1 LISLAL
7 AFLSP
12 AKPSV
17 SSNGHENDREMRPSS
32 DLQTP
37 RSDAA
42 PVRKIGLVDH
52 IGFGNL
58 GDDATQVAVMKH
70 IRNRWPNAEIVLF
83 SMNPADSCFRHGVAA
98 YPIRAEFGNRS
109 EGNGISAVPTQSKL
123 KDTLRRVPLIYR
135 LLQTLKTLTIR
146 VPLRIFEELSF
157 LRASFR
163 IVKPFDLLIIS
174 GGGQLLDSWGGPWR
188 FPYTVFK
195 WTLLAKLA
203 RAKCYILNVGAGP
216 LDAPLA
222 KWFVKSALGLA
233 DYVSFR
239 DSDSRDLVQKLG
251 FAGKSQVSADCVYAL
266 GLSTALETNGA
277 RQREP
282 LVGLSPMA
290 YCDPRVYWKKDQ
302 VVYERYI
309 RHVASFGR
317 WLSQN
322 DYRLT
327 LFSTEISF
335 DSHAMEEVKALLDN
349 ANGNLRH
356 MVNREDVAGI
366 EELLSTMGPMEYVVT
381 SRFHGVVFAHLLNKP
396 VLALSSH
403 PKVSSLMNDLGLAKY
418 CLDIR
423 TCDVN
428 TMQETFLSLVANRDE
443 IKSRMAEK
451 AACYERTLLTQ
462 FDQLF
467 PQGKVAMPSV
477 RSRANEHRR

>member
-1 LISLAL
+1 MHLISFALAL
-7 AFLSP
+7 LSP
-12 AKPSV
+12 TKPHV
-17 SSNGHENDREMRPSS
+17 SSNGHENDREMRPLRNS
-32 DLQTP
+32 QTP
-37 RSDAA
+37 RSDAV

-83 SMNPADSCFRHGVAA
+83 SMNPADSRVRHGVAA
-98 YPIRAEFGNRS
+98 YPIRAEFGHRS
-109 EGNGISAVPTQSKL
+109 EGNGISAFPAQNKL
-123 KDTLRRVPLIYR
+123 KDTLRRVPLLYR

-146 VPLRIFEELSF
+146 VPLRIFEEISF

-195 WTLLAKLA
+195 WTLLAKLS
-203 RAKCYILNVGAGP
+203 RAKCYFLNVGAGP

-222 KWFVKSALGLA
+222 KWFVRSALGLA

-239 DSDSRDLVQKLG
+239 DSDSRDLVQKVG
-251 FAGKSQVSADCVYAL
+251 FTGKSQVSADCVYAL
-266 GLSTALETNGA
+266 SPSTALATNGA
-277 RQREP
+277 GHQEP

-302 VVYERYI
+302 AVYERYI
-309 RHVASFGR
+309 RDIASFGG
-317 WLSQN
+317 WLRQN
-322 DYRLT
+322 HYRLT

-335 DSHAMEEVKALLDN
+335 DSHAIEEVKALLGN
-349 ANGNLRH
+349 ANGDLRH
-356 MVNREDVAGI
+356 MVKREDIAGI
-366 EELLSTMGPMEYVVT
+366 DELLSTMRAMDYIVT
-381 SRFHGVVFAHLLNKP
+381 GRFHGVVFAHLLNKP
-396 VLALSSH
+396 VLALSPH

-418 CLDIR
+418 CVDIR

-451 AACYERTLLTQ
+451 AACYEKTLLTQ

-467 PQGKVAMPSV
+467 P
-477 RSRANEHRR
+477 RRATI